1 MHGLRS
7 GRVLSAEAFVPVVME
22 IHHPPGVIVFSSL
35 EAHWTPLLLGFYG
48 GFLTCCCSV
57 AQLCPTLWD
66 PMNYSTPGFPVLH
79 NLQEFAQIH
88 FHWAG
93 DAIYVILCIFSFAFS
108 LSQHQGLF
116 LTQTWA
122 IINFTSSPSPLIGM
136 GVMRWGRGCVC
147 KFLNIACLFWW
158 PALIRTRN
166 APGAYHFR
174 NYKVLQS
181 SVSET
186 RAETNIYI
194 SYYLHL
200 PSFLSPDYVAEDETE
215 KSTLFTI
222 RKTLTPLWAFSLDDL
237 IPYNWPSKN
246 EESI

>member
-79 NLQEFAQIH
+79 NLQEFAQIR

-147 KFLNIACLFWW
+147 KFLNIACQHSLEQEMLLV
-158 PALIRTRN
+158 LITSEITRFFRVLCQK
-166 APGAYHFR
+166 PGQR
-174 NYKVLQS
+174 P
-181 SVSET
+181 
-186 RAETNIYI
+186 IYI
-194 SYYLHL
+194 
-200 PSFLSPDYVAEDETE
+200 FLTIYTCPAFCPQT
-215 KSTLFTI
+215 TLL
-222 RKTLTPLWAFSLDDL
+222 RMKQ
-237 IPYNWPSKN
+237 KN
-246 EESI
+246 PRCLLLGKL